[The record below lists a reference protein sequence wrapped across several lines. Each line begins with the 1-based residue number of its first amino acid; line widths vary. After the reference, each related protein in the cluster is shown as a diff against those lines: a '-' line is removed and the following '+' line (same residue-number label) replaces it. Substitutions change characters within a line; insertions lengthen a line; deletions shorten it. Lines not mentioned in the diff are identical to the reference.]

1 MAGAAL
7 PRQLGGTSSVRREGP
22 LRLTPPLPTFST
34 ITQALAAEFPT
45 AAGVRPVF
53 GSLANVYELLRR
65 RCRDVVG
72 EGAAN
77 DSRGEDAVAAAKRI
91 RDSERAMLP
100 FEGRL
105 LVFWRGNGVEETR
118 GRLLLKKLDYLQV
131 CGGYRHVLV

>member
-1 MAGAAL
+1 MRRTL
-7 PRQLGGTSSVRREGP
+7 PTHAY
-22 LRLTPPLPTFST
+22 TPPCTFST
-34 ITQALAAEFPT
+34 VTQALAAEFPT

-65 RCRDVVG
+65 RCRDVEG
-72 EGAAN
+72 EAAN
-77 DSRGEDAVAAAKRI
+77 DSRGEDAAAAAKRI

-131 CGGYRHVLV
+131 GRHAVVWRRSVICC